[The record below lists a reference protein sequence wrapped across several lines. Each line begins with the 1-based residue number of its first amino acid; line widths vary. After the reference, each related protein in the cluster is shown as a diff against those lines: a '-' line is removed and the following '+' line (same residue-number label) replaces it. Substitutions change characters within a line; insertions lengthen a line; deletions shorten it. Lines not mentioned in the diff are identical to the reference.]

1 MLTSK
6 DFEIIRNFLDEYSI
20 YYETETYYDSNDF
33 IIGHAIKIND
43 TLESDDL
50 TEDDID
56 FNSNWT
62 DSSCE
67 LSYIL

>member
-20 YYETETYYDSNDF
+20 YYETETYYDDNDF
-33 IIGHAIKIND
+33 IVGHSIIIND
-43 TLESDDL
+43 ILESDDL

-56 FNSNWT
+56 FNSN
-62 DSSCE
+62 
-67 LSYIL
+67 

>member
-1 MLTSK
+1 MLTAK
-6 DFEIIRNFLDEYSI
+6 DFEIIRKFLDEYSI

-43 TLESDDL
+43 TLESDEL

-56 FNSNWT
+56 FNSNWM

-67 LSYIL
+67 LFFIL

>member
-20 YYETETYYDSNDF
+20 HYETETYYDDNDF
-33 IIGHAIKIND
+33 IVGHSIIIND
-43 TLESDDL
+43 ILESDDL

-56 FNSNWT
+56 FNSN
-62 DSSCE
+62 
-67 LSYIL
+67 